1 MPSALEITKRH
12 LTRTTDR
19 IYSLPVL
26 VLLPHSRCN
35 CRCLMCDIW
44 RANRNAE
51 EITAEQLAP
60 HIDAIRK
67 LNVQQVVL
75 SGGEALMH
83 RNLWA
88 LCAMLR
94 PLDVKI
100 TLLSTG
106 ILLKKYAAEVV
117 QWADEVIVSL
127 DGSPTVHDAIRR
139 VPNAYDKL
147 AAGIAAVRDHNPAF
161 RITAR
166 CVLQKENFRDLAHI
180 IDTAHV
186 LNLNQISFLPA
197 DTSSEAFNRP
207 GAWDDERVADVSL
220 SREQIAEFSAIL
232 NGVIATHADDFAG
245 GFIAESPA
253 KLRRIPHYYAAV
265 NRDGAYPLV
274 QCNAPWVSAVVEADG
289 TVRPCFFHKS
299 LGNINDAPL
308 DALLN
313 APQAV
318 QFRRGLDVASNP
330 TCQKCVCSLSL
341 GRRTDV

>member
-1 MPSALEITKRH
+1 MPSVLEITKRH
-12 LTRTTDR
+12 LTRTTDH
-19 IYSLPVL
+19 IYSLPIL

-88 LCAMLR
+88 LCEMLR
-94 PLDVKI
+94 PLGVKI

-117 QWADEVIVSL
+117 QWSDEVIVSL
-127 DGSPTVHDAIRR
+127 DGSPPVHDAIRR

-147 AAGIAAVRDHNPAF
+147 AAGIAAVRDYNPDF

-166 CVLQKENFRDLAHI
+166 CVLQKENFRDLPNI
-180 IDTAHV
+180 IDTAHS
-186 LNLNQISFLPA
+186 LQLNQISFLPA
-197 DTSSEAFNRP
+197 DTYSEAFNRP
-207 GAWDDERVADVSL
+207 GAWDDERVSDVSL
-220 SREQIAEFSAIL
+220 SREQVAAFRVLVEQVVHAHANEFK
-232 NGVIATHADDFAG
+232 T
-245 GFIAESPA
+245 GFIAESVA
-253 KLRRIPHYYAAV
+253 KFRRIPDYYAAV
-265 NRDGAYPLV
+265 SGDGTYPTV
-274 QCNAPWVSAVVEADG
+274 RCNAPWVSAVVEADG
-289 TVRPCFFHKS
+289 TVRPCFFHRS

-308 DALLN
+308 DVLLN
-313 APQAV
+313 APEAV
-318 QFRRGLDVASNP
+318 QFRQDLDVATNA
-330 TCQKCVCSLSL
+330 TCQKCVCSLNL